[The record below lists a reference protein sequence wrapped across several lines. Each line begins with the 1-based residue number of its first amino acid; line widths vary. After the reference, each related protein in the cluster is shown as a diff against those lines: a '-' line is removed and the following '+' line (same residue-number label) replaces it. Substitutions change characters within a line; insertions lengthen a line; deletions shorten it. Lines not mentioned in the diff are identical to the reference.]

1 MKLGF
6 VVLFVLILLFLFW
19 RTDALQI
26 RLLDRGVEIYDK
38 TCKLAIPAQKV
49 AHSSDLVDEVRI
61 ERTTLRLENGQEII
75 YESADLNPKHDF
87 GIPYEE
93 LVGKL
98 FGCDAKVIGKKE
110 GALFVECG
118 DFVVAAFYKSAHDLV
133 LLYPLMPQTVQ
144 MIRKCRYDATMLPK
158 NLPMQ
163 RSRWDV
169 KLIILDGLI
178 KKNI

>member
-6 VVLFVLILLFLFW
+6 VVLLVLVLLFLFW
-19 RTDALQI
+19 RTNALQI

-38 TCKLAIPAQKV
+38 TCKLTIPAQKV

-61 ERTTLRLENGQEII
+61 ERTTLRLANGQEII
-75 YESADLNPKHDF
+75 YESADLDPKHDF

-98 FGCDAKVIGKKE
+98 FGCDAKVRGKQE

-118 DFVVAAFYKSAHDLV
+118 DFVVAAFYKGAHDLV
-133 LLYPLMPQTVQ
+133 LLYPLTRQTVQ
-144 MIRKCRYDATMLPK
+144 MIQKCRYDAAMLPK
-158 NLPMQ
+158 SLPI
-163 RSRWDV
+163 RPSHWDA